1 MSSSEYVE
9 NPVLFLYGKV
19 DVINQDDLTN
29 ICASFY
35 SDEERTK
42 EKLILYQLLQREGDL
57 IQRRADTR
65 KKIIV
70 RHATSANNRN
80 YRRCEVLCY

>member
-1 MSSSEYVE
+1 MSSSEFVE
-9 NPVLFLYGKV
+9 NPVLFFLYEKV
-19 DVINQDDLTN
+19 DVINQDELIG
-29 ICASFY
+29 ICASFNG
-35 SDEERTK
+35 DEIREVT
-42 EKLILYQLLQREGDL
+42 LILYQLLQREGDL